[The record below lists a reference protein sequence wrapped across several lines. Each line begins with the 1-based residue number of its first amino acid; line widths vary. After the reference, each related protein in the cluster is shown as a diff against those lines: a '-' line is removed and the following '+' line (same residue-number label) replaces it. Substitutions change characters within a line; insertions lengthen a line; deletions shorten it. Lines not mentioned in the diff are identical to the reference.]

1 MASYVALEDFN
12 MCKRVSVLI
21 GATFLSAAVLLGL
34 MWLMSPSFSFARS
47 GPTRSE
53 VNAPDLAAGVT
64 RYRPTGEAA
73 TGRDIIDSRTFVSFP
88 SDWQGKEHYVL
99 PTVEYTGTAGVDTSP
114 ATLLEALLPAGNA
127 QGDGARGS
135 DGPLY
140 ITKTATSLARVGD
153 DVVYDIT
160 VCNTS
165 DSSLEK
171 WSVTDSLIPSVDISF
186 APTLPAHTCETHSFT
201 RTVQA
206 TDPDPLINTATA
218 TYNVEESS
226 IIYVASDM
234 HSLNLFSFDLNVTKT
249 GDTLA
254 QVGDDVNYSIEVC
267 NVGDAALTRIS
278 VVDTLIPGVNGNFN
292 ATLPPATCETRN
304 FVRTVLASDP
314 YPWLTNTVTAT
325 YQVVG
330 EPDVLTAD
338 DSHVVRLFTPGLSVA
353 KTGDAIANIGD
364 DVTYFITVCN
374 TGDVALTRL
383 SVVDSLI
390 PGVDGDYGPTLAPAA
405 CEAHTFVRTVLAS
418 DPFPLLTNF
427 VTATY
432 QVQGASAVL
441 VANDSHTVQLFT
453 TGLAVIKAGDTLA
466 QVGDDVNY
474 SIEVCNTSS
483 VAMDKVSV
491 VDSLIPGVD
500 AAYGASLAA
509 GVCET
514 HAFVRTVLAS
524 DPYPWLTNTVTA
536 TYQIGGQSAPLTA
549 TDSHTVRLIAP
560 GLSIVKTGDALAQVG
575 DNVDYSIQV
584 CNTGDVVLNKVSVTD
599 NLIPGVNDV
608 YAASLSPGSCE
619 THAFVRRVL
628 PSDPFPWLTNTATA
642 VYQVAGQPDILT
654 VNDSHTVR
662 LVDPSLDVTKTGDAL
677 SRVGED
683 VNYTIEVC
691 NTGDVTLNKESVT
704 DDLISG
710 VNGAY
715 GSALAPG
722 ACETH
727 NFVRTVLPT
736 DPHPLLTNTVTAIYR
751 ISGLAGTLRAADSHV
766 VRLTTPNLDITKTGD
781 AYSKVGADV
790 TYPIE
795 VCNTGYVTLTRLSV
809 VDSLIP
815 NVDGAYGPGLL
826 PGACETRTF
835 VRTVLPTDPD
845 PLVNVVTATYQVLG
859 GGDIL
864 VATDTHAVALPETDL
879 IIQKTANPPQGPPN
893 APITFTITYINDSPN
908 MAPNVVITDWLPAGT
923 HYVADTSGLPCPACE
938 AGSTGPLTWT
948 IASLAPYAN
957 HSFNLHL
964 RHDDPPCQGT
974 LVNTAVITTVIFD
987 TNPANNRATATYE
1000 IIPAVDLVVVKETY
1014 IGPGSPGEMV
1024 VYPGDYLT
1032 YTIAYTN
1039 NSPCPATNVMLTET
1053 LPEHTDYVGISWTH
1067 VADRT
1072 YTQHIGDVLPG
1083 QSGRATLVVQLH
1095 DSDTLPAGVGCI
1107 NNTIYINS
1115 EDTEMEP
1122 TSDTSTV
1129 TTTIGSDWKLYV
1141 ANRDSGTLDVFN
1153 TTTFAYQHTITLTT
1167 EDGRRGAPFG
1177 MAITGTR
1184 LFVADFG
1191 TDTDPTM
1198 RSPLYVVD
1206 TVSDTVIHRSP
1217 VGRHAIHVAAYRD
1230 RVYVADHSTSLEGIT
1245 IVNANEPYDV
1255 VERLECTDDGRC
1267 FGYGFFGVTVDEQRE
1282 RLYFTKRDNYYF
1294 GVWVLTPT
1302 VNGPELDYVSTGG
1315 HPTSALYNPNED
1327 RLYVTF
1333 GLLDQLWVFDPNDG
1347 LAVVEKIATGY
1358 QDPVNPGYGGHGLAS
1373 RGECIFVSN
1382 YKGESL
1388 TAVLNGECVNKPDIS
1403 TDITVT
1409 NSHIYTTHLPLVMSN
1424 FAGSGPTLV
1433 NIPLSGRPK
1442 GMAVAG
1448 NLLFVTLPVDG
1459 NEQPLNK
1466 VAVVDLRT
1474 LSVVHEITVRG
1485 EHPHTVILARNGTD
1499 KDDEGDRAK
1508 LVTPSLVTRPRR

>member
-21 GATFLSAAVLLGL
+21 GATLLSAAVLLGL

-47 GPTRSE
+47 GLTRPE
-53 VNAPDLAAGVT
+53 VNTPDLSAGAT
-64 RYRPTGEAA
+64 RYRPTDQA
-73 TGRDIIDSRTFVSFP
+73 TTEHNIIGSRTFVSFP
-88 SDWQGKEHYVL
+88 SDWQGKDHHV
-99 PTVEYTGTAGVDTSP
+99 PRTVERASVDASSAG
-114 ATLLEALLPAGNA
+114 LEALLPVSDA
-127 QGDGARGS
+127 QYDGARGS
-135 DGPLY
+135 DGPLQ

-160 VCNTS
+160 VCNTA
-165 DSSLEK
+165 DMMLEK
-171 WSVTDSLIPSVDISF
+171 WSVTDSLIPNVDASF
-186 APTLPAHTCETHSFT
+186 APSLLPHTCETHSFT

-218 TYNVEESS
+218 TYNLEESS

-234 HSLNLFSFDLNVTKT
+234 HSLDLFTFELSVTKT

-267 NVGDAALTRIS
+267 NAGDAALDRIS
-278 VVDTLIPGVNGNFN
+278 VVDTLIPGVDGSFD
-292 ATLPPATCETRN
+292 PALAPTTCETRN
-304 FVRTVLASDP
+304 FVRTVQASDP

-325 YQVVG
+325 YQVQG
-330 EPDVLTAD
+330 EPDVLIAD
-338 DSHVVRLFTPGLSVA
+338 DSHVVRLFTPGLSVV

-405 CEAHTFVRTVLAS
+405 CEAHTFVRTVLAT
-418 DPFPLLTNF
+418 DPFPLLTNV

-432 QVQGASAVL
+432 QVQGAPDVL

-453 TGLAVIKAGDTLA
+453 TGLAVIKTGDTLA

-474 SIEVCNTSS
+474 SIELCNTSS

-500 AAYGASLAA
+500 ADYGASLAA

-514 HAFVRTVLAS
+514 HAFVRTVQAT
-524 DPYPWLTNTVTA
+524 DPYPWLTNVVTA
-536 TYQIGGQSAPLTA
+536 TYQIVGQPNPLTA

-584 CNTGDVVLNKVSVTD
+584 CNTGDVALNKISVTD
-599 NLIPGVNDV
+599 NLIPGVNDD
-608 YAASLSPGSCE
+608 YGPSLSPGSCE
-619 THAFVRRVL
+619 THTFVRRVL
-628 PSDPFPWLTNTATA
+628 PADPFPWLTNTATA

-662 LVDPSLDVTKTGDAL
+662 LVAPSLDVTKTGDAL

-683 VNYTIEVC
+683 VNYSIEVC

-704 DDLISG
+704 DDLIPG
-710 VNGAY
+710 VNDAY
-715 GSALAPG
+715 GSALSPG
-722 ACETH
+722 ACETRD
-727 NFVRTVLPT
+727 FVRTVLPT
-736 DPHPLLTNTVTAIYR
+736 DPHPWLTNTVTAIYR
-751 ISGLAGTLRAADSHV
+751 ISGLPGTLSAADSHV

-815 NVDGAYGPGLL
+815 NVDSAYGPGLF
-826 PGACETRTF
+826 PGDCETHTF

-845 PLVNVVTATYQVLG
+845 PVVNVVTATYQVLG
-859 GGDIL
+859 GGDVL
-864 VATDTHAVALPETDL
+864 VATDTHSVALPETDL
-879 IIQKTANPPQGPPN
+879 IIQKAAHPPQGLPN

-923 HYVADTSGLPCPACE
+923 RYVADSSGLPCPACE

-948 IASLAPYAN
+948 IPSLAPYAN

-964 RHDDPPCQGT
+964 RHDDPPCQGI

-1000 IIPAVDLVVVKETY
+1000 ILPAVDLVVVKDTY
-1014 IGPGSPGEMV
+1014 IGPGTAQGEMV
-1024 VYPGDYLT
+1024 VHPGDHLT

-1039 NSPCPATNVMLTET
+1039 HSPCPATNVVLTET
-1053 LPEHTDYVGISWTH
+1053 LPEHTDYVGIGWTH
-1067 VADRT
+1067 VAGRT
-1072 YTQHIGDVLPG
+1072 YTQHIGDLLPG

-1095 DSDTLPAGVGCI
+1095 DSDSLPAGVGWI
-1107 NNTIYINS
+1107 YNTIYINS
-1115 EDTEMEP
+1115 EDTEMTP
-1122 TSDTSTV
+1122 TSDTSTI
-1129 TTTIGSDWKLYV
+1129 TTIIGSDWKLYV

-1153 TTTFAYQHTITLTT
+1153 TTTFNYQHTITLTT
-1167 EDGRRGAPFG
+1167 EDGRRGSPFG

-1206 TVSDTVIHRSP
+1206 TASDTVIHRSP

-1245 IVNANEPYDV
+1245 IVNADEPYDV
-1255 VERLECTDDGRC
+1255 VDRLECTDDGQC
-1267 FGYGFFGVTVDEQRE
+1267 FGYGFFGVTVDEKRG
-1282 RLYFTKRDNYYF
+1282 RIYATKRDNYFF
-1294 GVWVLTPT
+1294 GVWILTPT
-1302 VNGPELDYVSTGG
+1302 LNGPELDYVDTGG
-1315 HPTSALYNPNED
+1315 HPTSAVYNPNDD

-1333 GLLDQLWVFDPNDG
+1333 GLLDQLWVFDPDDG
-1347 LAVVEKIATGY
+1347 LAVVEKIATGH
-1358 QDPVNPGYGGHGLAS
+1358 QDPVNPGYGGHGLAFQ
-1373 RGECIFVSN
+1373 GQCIFASN
-1382 YKGESL
+1382 YKEESL
-1388 TAVLNGECVNKPDIS
+1388 TAVLNGECVNKPDMS
-1403 TDITVT
+1403 TDVTVT
-1409 NSHIYTTHLPLVMSN
+1409 SSHVYTAYLPLVMRN
-1424 FAGSGPTLV
+1424 FAASGPTLV
-1433 NIPLSGRPK
+1433 TIALGGRPK

-1459 NEQPLNK
+1459 DERPLNK

-1474 LSVVHEITVRG
+1474 MSIVHEITVRG
-1485 EHPHTVILARNGTD
+1485 EHPHTVILARNSTD
-1499 KDDEGDRAK
+1499 EGNEGDRAN
-1508 LVTPSLVTRPRR
+1508 LVIPSLATRPRR